1 MVQRIS
7 IVIPVYNEE
16 KAVKETIDSIKKIIN
31 HIKGYS
37 YEIITIDDCSK
48 DKSGE
53 ILDKIDGIKVLHNK
67 PNRGYGASLKRGIEE
82 ADGDWILIID
92 ADGTYSPESI
102 QSLVKYIGTYDMV
115 VGARSSKNLNIP
127 LVRIIPK
134 WFLNKFAGFLVR
146 KKIPDLNSGLR
157 IFNKEKCL
165 EFWKM
170 YPDKFS
176 FTSTITM
183 AFLSKEYQI
192 KYIPID
198 YFKRKGKS
206 SVSPFDFYNFN
217 NLLLRLTLLFNP
229 IKIFST
235 ISVSLVLI
243 AIAVAIY
250 SIYFLGQLMDVT
262 VILLMLSAL
271 QIFLFGLIAHIV
283 VKYK

>member
-7 IVIPVYNEE
+7 IVIPVYNKE

-176 FTSTITM
+176 FTS
-183 AFLSKEYQI
+183 
-192 KYIPID
+192 
-198 YFKRKGKS
+198 
-206 SVSPFDFYNFN
+206 
-217 NLLLRLTLLFNP
+217 LFM
-229 IKIFST
+229 
-235 ISVSLVLI
+235 
-243 AIAVAIY
+243 
-250 SIYFLGQLMDVT
+250 SI
-262 VILLMLSAL
+262 
-271 QIFLFGLIAHIV
+271 
-283 VKYK
+283 